1 MKTKKVEKV
10 LRNYLLQQVKK
21 GDISP
26 FFAIYLE
33 KMAIKSIELE
43 TNSFSNGRLSKY
55 Y

>member
-1 MKTKKVEKV
+1 MEKVKKVLHE
-10 LRNYLLQQVKK
+10 YLKLQVYN
-21 GDISP
+21 GEISP
-26 FFAIYLE
+26 FCAVLIE